1 METIQ
6 RSFSE
11 LLLAECRTIFLN
23 ASIGL
28 KYQTIKHTNEGF
40 TIKMWIDDGQRSER
54 FWLKQEKQQY
64 TIQVSTESITVS
76 TQVQIQYFPCP
87 EILQT

>member
-1 METIQ
+1 
-6 RSFSE
+6 
-11 LLLAECRTIFLN
+11 
-23 ASIGL
+23 
-28 KYQTIKHTNEGF
+28 
-40 TIKMWIDDGQRSER
+40 MWIDDGQWSER

-87 EILQT
+87 EILQTYHSLTSEQNGYLNAHRSCRKETK